1 MASRRYNILA
11 STDYGTMIINR
22 FDAAVSFNL
31 SINGSW
37 DRIAVQVLQQIARA
51 LIRQRK
57 RIVAVDVGANL
68 GAISVP
74 LARVLEDN
82 GVVHAFEPQR
92 LIYYMLCGNVAIAS
106 LENVY
111 CHRLAVSEQ
120 PGGQIELPT
129 YRLDKIVNIGAY
141 QLEKTEDTDFDGV
154 ATGSAEQVDVVSL
167 DSFGLERLDL
177 LKIDVEGM
185 ELKVLE
191 GAAKLI
197 EQYRPAIL
205 FEALKGQQD
214 PLKQF
219 FWQRD
224 YRLYDY
230 LHNTLAV
237 PRGLFTFS
245 DDIKEIPHVPAA

>member
-1 MASRRYNILA
+1 MASRRYNVIS
-11 STDYGTMIINR
+11 STDYGPMIINR

-37 DRIAVQVLQQIARA
+37 DKVAVQVLQQLARA

-57 RIVAVDVGANL
+57 RIVCVDVGANL
-68 GAISVP
+68 GALAVP
-74 LARVLEDN
+74 LARSLDEQ

-111 CHRLAVSEQ
+111 CHRLAVSDR
-120 PGGQIELPT
+120 PGGPIELPV

-154 ATGSAEQVDVVSL
+154 TTGDNETVDVVSL

-191 GAAKLI
+191 GASRLI
-197 EQYRPAIL
+197 ADYRPAIL
-205 FEALKGQQD
+205 FEALKGHQD
-214 PLKQF
+214 PLKQY

-245 DDIKEIPHVPAA
+245 DEIKEIAQETA